1 MKFKGMFSEAKFSL
15 AGLEK
20 KQIAGFTVAY
30 IVILLLLSLF
40 LKAKINNLKTISIE
54 LSKKTAAVEEAEE
67 LIEGQERYRQ
77 EIDQLKKR
85 IEIYE
90 DKLPEQREVPQLFR
104 ELDEIAGQ
112 SQIKIISV
120 GSEQFEERE
129 HYWRY
134 WMDLALEGGYHELG
148 RFINKLESLG
158 RFIKVDDIQISS
170 DPQNLLKHNIKL
182 VVSTFVSKETI

>member
-1 MKFKGMFSEAKFSL
+1 MKFSL

-20 KQIAGFTVAY
+20 KQMAGFAIAY
-30 IVILLLLSLF
+30 VIVVFLLSF
-40 LKAKINNLKTISIE
+40 LVKGRVVSLRAISME

-90 DKLPEQREVPQLFR
+90 DKLPERREVPQLFR
-104 ELDEIAGQ
+104 DLDEIAGQ
-112 SQIKIISV
+112 SQIKILEV
-120 GSEQFEERE
+120 GSDVVEDNDQYRGYSRRLE
-129 HYWRY
+129 
-134 WMDLALEGGYHELG
+134 LEGGYHELG